1 MKRAA
6 LFALLLAMSMPTYA
20 ATTIILVRHAEKA
33 VMQGDMPLSEAGAA
47 RAKEL
52 ARVLADAR
60 VSAIYTTQ
68 YRRTKETVAPLAEA
82 LKLTPK
88 EIVTGGKEY
97 AGTVVREVLA
107 NHKGETVVVA
117 GHSNTT
123 VDVLRELGMKDPPFI
138 PEPQFDDLFVCTV
151 GDALP
156 ATCVA
161 LRYGAVTR

>member
-1 MKRAA
+1 MKRLA
-6 LFALLLAMSMPTYA
+6 LFAVILAMSIRTHA

-33 VMQGDMPLSEAGAA
+33 VSTSADMALSEAGAA

-52 ARVLADAR
+52 ARVLSGAG

-68 YRRTKETVAPLAEA
+68 YLRTKQTVAPLAEA
-82 LKLTPK
+82 MKVTPK
-88 EIVTGGKEY
+88 ALETGKTYPAE
-97 AGTVVREVLA
+97 VVRDVLA
-107 NHKGETVVVA
+107 NHKGETVLVA

-138 PEPQFDDLFVCTV
+138 EEPHFDNLFVCTV

-156 ATCVA
+156 ANCVA

>member
-1 MKRAA
+1 MKRIA
-6 LFALLLAMSMPTYA
+6 LFAVILAMSIPAHA

-33 VMQGDMPLSEAGAA
+33 VSTVSDMPLSDAGNA

-52 ARVLADAR
+52 ARILSAAGVD
-60 VSAIYTTQ
+60 AIYTTQ
-68 YRRTKETVAPLAEA
+68 YLRTKQTVAPLAEA
-82 LKLTPK
+82 LKLAPK
-88 EIVTGGKEY
+88 ELATGKEY
-97 AGTVVREVLA
+97 PANVVREVLA
-107 NHKGETVVVA
+107 NHTGQTVVVA